1 MSADSGDWF
10 DTVLGLLIGLE
21 DTMTVGD
28 ILLIAAVILIILV
41 PVVMPF
47 SFYRIKPML
56 QDISERA
63 AERDRA
69 LLEEIKKIAP
79 LLRQTVDS
87 TAERD
92 QALLDEFRK
101 LTNAIDE
108 ETKRQEAG
116 ET

>member
-1 MSADSGDWF
+1 MSANPGDWF
-10 DTVLGLLIGLE
+10 DSVLGLLIGLE

-28 ILLIAAVILIILV
+28 ILLIAVIILIIVV
-41 PVVMPF
+41 PVVLPF
-47 SFYRIKPML
+47 SFYRIKPLL

-69 LLEEIKKIAP
+69 LLEEISKIAP
-79 LLRQTVDS
+79 LLRQTVNS

-101 LTNAIDE
+101 LTHAIDE
-108 ETKRQEAG
+108 ETRRQEAG

>member
-1 MSADSGDWF
+1 
-10 DTVLGLLIGLE
+10 
-21 DTMTVGD
+21 
-28 ILLIAAVILIILV
+28 
-41 PVVMPF
+41 
-47 SFYRIKPML
+47 ML

-101 LTNAIDE
+101 LTHAIDE